1 MNHNSFFP
9 WTTSSLAFNPPTHG
23 LVTTTPDDP
32 WTNFRLAKKKCCPKS
47 WKLGNCWVF
56 CPPFWLAKLWASSR
70 CFTKKLL
77 LLMKT
82 NPIENTQAKFANSST
97 RVFSHMLSHTWSDIW
112 SSTRIWHLDPDSET
126 RSRAAH
132 QSVSLREIGMESHR
146 KWLVV
151 FSISQDSWLL
161 FFF

>member
-1 MNHNSFFP
+1 MQRIEKTTMNHNSFFP

-97 RVFSHMLSHTWSDIW
+97 RFFFSYPVTYLVRYLKFHPHMAPWSWFGDTIQ
-112 SSTRIWHLDPDSET
+112 SCPAERLPSRIWNGKS
-126 RSRAAH
+126 
-132 QSVSLREIGMESHR
+132 
-146 KWLVV
+146 
-151 FSISQDSWLL
+151 
-161 FFF
+161 